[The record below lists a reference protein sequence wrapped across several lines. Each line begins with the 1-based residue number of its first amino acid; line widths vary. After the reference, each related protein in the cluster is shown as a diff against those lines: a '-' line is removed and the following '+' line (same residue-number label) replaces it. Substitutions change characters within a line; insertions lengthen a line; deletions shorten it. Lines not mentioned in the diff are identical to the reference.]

1 MMKVVF
7 INNARLCSG
16 AEEHLIDL
24 GHWLSRQG
32 VQLLFVTRNNSVF
45 SARLMEESLPFVPC
59 FAEAGG
65 KVRSIAR
72 IARLLVRE
80 QPDVIS
86 VNREHNIYPTWLAVK
101 LAGPF
106 LKRRPKM
113 VMVFH
118 TPTGRHY
125 PILRLFDGIIA
136 TSHFTAAAFLKANP
150 GLPKNSTVIHYGIQ
164 LPPAPEPV
172 KGVADRP
179 RRFFRERGFPVIGM
193 VGELWKNQEELI
205 PITQRLVEEFPSL
218 CVAIVGGEGQASF
231 AHLRDGI
238 ASCGLERHF
247 ELVPRIPRSAV
258 ADVFYDFDLSVSTHR
273 NEGFGIVHIESLA
286 AGTPVV
292 AYRAGGLVE
301 ILEKGGSIL
310 VDGGPPEFAGAVG
323 QLLRGHE
330 ERTVKAAEGRR
341 VVEAEFSLDAMGSR
355 HLTYYQDL
363 VDGKLT

>member
-1 MMKVVF
+1 VVKIVF
-7 INNARLCSG
+7 VNNARLCSG

-24 GHWLSRQG
+24 GHWLADAG
-32 VQLLFVTRNNSVF
+32 VRLSYAVRDGSVF
-45 SARLMEESLPFVPC
+45 AARLSEESLPCTRC
-59 FAEAGG
+59 FAETGG
-65 KVRSIAR
+65 KIASF
-72 IARLLVRE
+72 ARLARMFIRE

-101 LAGPF
+101 MAGPF
-106 LKRRPKM
+106 LRRRPKM

-118 TPTGRHY
+118 TPTGRRY
-125 PILRLFDGIIA
+125 PILRSFDGIIA

-164 LPPAPEPV
+164 LPLAPEPA
-172 KGVADRP
+172 KAATDRP
-179 RRFFRERGFPVIGM
+179 RRFFRERGFPLIGM

-205 PITQRLVEEFPSL
+205 PITQSLVEEFPEL
-218 CVAIVGGEGQASF
+218 CVAIVGGEGHASF
-231 AHLRDGI
+231 AGLRDGI
-238 ASCGLERHF
+238 AACGLERHF

-258 ADVFYDFDLSVSTHR
+258 PDVFYDFDLSVSTHR

-310 VDGGPPEFAGAVG
+310 VDGGPVEFAGAVG
-323 QLLRGHE
+323 QLLRNHE
-330 ERTVKAAEGRR
+330 ERTAKAQEGRR
-341 VVEAEFSLDAMGSR
+341 VVEAEFSIDAMGSK
-355 HLTYYQDL
+355 HFEYYRGI
-363 VDGKLT
+363 VDGKPA

>member
-45 SARLMEESLPFVPC
+45 SARLKEESLPFVPC

-72 IARLLVRE
+72 IARLLIKE

-86 VNREHNIYPTWLAVK
+86 VNREHNIYPTWLASLV
-101 LAGPF
+101 ARPF
-106 LKRRPKM
+106 LRHRPKM

-118 TPTGRHY
+118 TPTGRRY
-125 PILRLFDGIIA
+125 PILRSFDGIIA
-136 TSHFTAAAFLKANP
+136 TSHFTAASFLKANP
-150 GLPKNSTVIHYGIQ
+150 GLPKNSAVIHYGIQ
-164 LPPAPEPV
+164 LPLAPDALKSVPE
-172 KGVADRP
+172 RP

-205 PITQRLVEEFPSL
+205 PVTQRLIEEFPAL

-238 ASCGLERHF
+238 AACGLERHF
-247 ELVPRIPRSAV
+247 ELVPRIPRSSI

-310 VDGGPPEFAGAVG
+310 VDGGPAEFAAAVG
-323 QLLRGHE
+323 GLLRNHE
-330 ERTVKAAEGRR
+330 ERSRKAAEGRR
-341 VVEAEFSLDAMGSR
+341 VVEAEFSIDYMGSR
-355 HLTYYQDL
+355 HFSYYRDL
-363 VDGKLT
+363 VAGKLA

>member
-24 GHWLSRQG
+24 GHWLSQQG
-32 VQLLFVTRNNSVF
+32 VQLLFVTRVNSVF
-45 SARLMEESLPFVPC
+45 SARLKEESLPFVPC
-59 FAEAGG
+59 FAEAGE

-72 IARLLVRE
+72 IARLLIRE

-86 VNREHNIYPTWLAVK
+86 VNREHNIYPTWLASL
-101 LAGPF
+101 LARPF
-106 LKRRPKM
+106 LRRRPKM

-118 TPTGRHY
+118 TPTGRRY
-125 PILRLFDGIIA
+125 PILRSFDGIIA
-136 TSHFTAAAFLKANP
+136 TSQYTAASFVKANP
-150 GLPKNSTVIHYGIQ
+150 GLPKSSAVIHYGIQ
-164 LPPAPEPV
+164 LSPAPDPV
-172 KGVADRP
+172 KSVPERP

-218 CVAIVGGEGQASF
+218 CVAIVGGEGHASF
-231 AHLRDGI
+231 AHLRDWI
-238 ASCGLERHF
+238 AACGLERHF
-247 ELVPRIPRSAV
+247 ELVPRIPRSSV

-310 VDGGPPEFAGAVG
+310 VDGGPEEFAQSVG
-323 QLLRGHE
+323 RLLRNHE
-330 ERTVKAAEGRR
+330 ERAGKAHEGRR
-341 VVEAEFSLDAMGSR
+341 VVEDEFSIDAMGGK
-355 HLTYYQDL
+355 HFEYYRSL
-363 VDGKLT
+363 IAGKPA